1 MTTPTT
7 SPGGFQV
14 PGGFQTPGTAPSAP
28 RTTGGFQVPGGFGT
42 PQTPPAAAKGGGFM
56 PQDEASFLFG
66 PPAGQEPKPEPEEP
80 KKKGGGFWGRKLFQ
94 PNTSKY
100 RGGDD

>member
-1 MTTPTT
+1 MPGETPVMTPATP
-7 SPGGFQV
+7 P
-14 PGGFQTPGTAPSAP
+14 
-28 RTTGGFQVPGGFGT
+28 GGFQVPGGFGT
-42 PQTPPAAAKGGGFM
+42 PQMPPTGGGFAPTSTAKGGGFI
-56 PQDEASFLFG
+56 PQDEASFLSG

-80 KKKGGGFWGRKLFQ
+80 KKRSGGFWGRKLFQ